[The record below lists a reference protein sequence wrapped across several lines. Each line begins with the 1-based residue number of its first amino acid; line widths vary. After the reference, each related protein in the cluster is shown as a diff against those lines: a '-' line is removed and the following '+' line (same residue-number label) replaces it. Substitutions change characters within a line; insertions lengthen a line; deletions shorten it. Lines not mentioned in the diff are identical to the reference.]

1 MTAGAVATRADGPG
15 VGSDGGVPRLPSN
28 ELVSFWHGPVG
39 WMEHMCIRSMLDTGH
54 RLTVYMCEP
63 QPIAPGVIVRD
74 AGEVLPRD
82 SRAWEVLAVDRA
94 QFADVFRYE
103 MLAKGIGIWTD
114 LDLYFMKNI
123 GDQPESLYCWEK
135 PDRIN
140 NAILRLPPGSAELA
154 DLLAF
159 VYRRPLWG
167 PWWRRKHK
175 VRQAVA
181 IALGR
186 PMSLAQFPKAQFGP
200 KALTY
205 YLGRHGKQHLALPS
219 AVFYPVA
226 PQDHADLLGSG
237 PECRESVE
245 QRITDK
251 TIAVHLWANGMRKAL
266 QGSMPD
272 SRSYLGHL
280 YARSGVL
287 QI

>member
-1 MTAGAVATRADGPG
+1 MTVSPVATLAHGQCSSTD
-15 VGSDGGVPRLPSN
+15 GVPRLPAN
-28 ELVSFWHGPVG
+28 ELVSFWHGPIG
-39 WMEHMCIRSMLDTGH
+39 WMEHMCIRSMLDTDH
-54 RLTVYMCEP
+54 RLTVYMYEP

-74 AGEVLPRD
+74 AGEILPRD
-82 SRAWEVLAVDRA
+82 SRAWEVLAVDCA

-103 MLAKGIGIWTD
+103 MLAKGVGIWTD
-114 LDLYFMKNI
+114 LDFYFLKNL
-123 GDQPESLYCWEK
+123 GDQPESIYCWEK
-135 PDRIN
+135 PGRIN
-140 NAILRLPPGSAELA
+140 NAILRLPARSAELS

-159 VYRRPLWG
+159 VHRRPLWG
-167 PWWRRKHK
+167 PWWRPKHK
-175 VRQAVA
+175 VRQAVS

-186 PMSLAQFPKAQFGP
+186 PMSLAQLPKAQFGP

-205 YLGRHGKQHLALPS
+205 YLGQHGKQHLAQPS

-226 PQDHADLLGSG
+226 PQDHADLLGSD
-237 PECRESVE
+237 PACRESVE

-272 SRSYLGHL
+272 PGSYLGRL

-287 QI
+287 QT